1 MDERTATF
9 LTDLARGD
17 ALVGPDLVRAQRRTA
32 WLAEAT
38 DADRADFLAALVD
51 HPPSLSP
58 QADQLLAAA
67 LAQAIRDGRQVPDV
81 SLVGRLY
88 RHLGEA
94 SHARGQL
101 LAWLAARGTD
111 DQLASYVEL
120 LLSDPPRDD
129 HDVVQALA
137 PLFRRG
143 RLSAAG
149 QLFPALL
156 DALCHP
162 QLAAPVLD
170 LANFMMRSGAASTH
184 PAADRSPQLIE
195 LLGQV
200 GQSLARLE
208 ERPDEQLS
216 PTDLSRLVASTVAL
230 AVSLCD
236 ALALIGD
243 PKAIGKLR
251 QALAIGHRRLRTEA
265 AAALAHLGDETG
277 ISELVRLAEEP
288 VARLRV
294 LAYADELGI
303 RQRIDPQFQT
313 PAAEAEAELA
323 VYLAEP
329 TQFGIPPAEIE
340 LFDQRTQY
348 WPGYAEPV
356 ECFLFRYTYAVTVE
370 GIGERSL
377 SNIGIAGPTT
387 HALLADLADLP
398 PADIY
403 AAYAGW
409 QAEHEEIKEYDVSRL
424 SKSEKLE
431 AERLARRL
439 HDAGHQAI
447 EPQLMGYFF
456 GNRALVAQTEL
467 QGIPGIAIADSVDI
481 GFFPMRNARRPLG
494 ARECYSIYK
503 GRQLLATF
511 NRPAAEGTA

>member
-1 MDERTATF
+1 MDERLATF
-9 LTDLARGD
+9 LADLARGD
-17 ALVGPDLVRAQRRTA
+17 ALAGPDLVRAQRRTA
-32 WLAEAT
+32 WLAEAAEPERT
-38 DADRADFLAALVD
+38 AFLAALAEL
-51 HPPSLSP
+51 PAPLSL
-58 QADQLLAAA
+58 QADQLLTAA
-67 LAQAIRDGRQVPDV
+67 LAQSIRAGHAAPQGPCVR
-81 SLVGRLY
+81 RLY
-88 RHLGEA
+88 RHWGEA

-101 LAWLAARGTD
+101 LAWLAARGAD
-111 DQLASYVEL
+111 DDLSSYLEL
-120 LLSDPPRDD
+120 LLSDPPRED

-137 PLFRRG
+137 PWFRRG
-143 RLSAAG
+143 RLPFAAR
-149 QLFPALL
+149 LFPALL

-170 LANFMMRSGAASTH
+170 LANFLMRSGQAAIH
-184 PAADRSPQLIE
+184 PAAERSPQLSE

-200 GQSLARLE
+200 SQSLGRLE
-208 ERPDEQLS
+208 EQPDENLS
-216 PTDLSRLVASTVAL
+216 PTELSRLVASTVAL

-243 PKAIGKLR
+243 PQAIGKLR

-265 AAALAHLGDETG
+265 AAALARLGDETG
-277 ISELVRLAEEP
+277 TSELVQLAAEP

-303 RQRIDPQFQT
+303 RQRIDPRFQT

-329 TQFGIPPAEIE
+329 TQFGIPPAAIE
-340 LFDQRTQY
+340 LFDQRSQY
-348 WPGYAEPV
+348 WPGYPEPV

-409 QAEHEEIKEYDVSRL
+409 QAEHEEIKEYDVARL

-439 HDAGHQAI
+439 RDAGHQAI

-456 GNRALVAQTEL
+456 GSRALVAQTEF
-467 QGIPGIAIADSVDI
+467 QGILGIAIADNGETS
-481 GFFPMRNARRPLG
+481 FFPIRNARRPLG

-503 GRQLLATF
+503 GRQLLSTF
-511 NRPAAEGTA
+511 NRPAADGTA